1 MPEFLD
7 KVKQG
12 IARSVTTASVKSKE
26 LLDVAKLRNQIS
38 ALEKVKRE
46 SIEELGRI
54 AYAMHINGNID
65 VNAINNKGYSICR
78 IDEQI
83 QTLEDDIVRVQ
94 TESRQLLNENDGP
107 GNCACGAP
115 VPNRA
120 YPPLCLGSERNTG
133 LLVSRTVGSSLMAVA
148 SSCANAHST
157 ISGPTG
163 VPDRTV

>member
-115 VPNRA
+115 VTADMKFCSVCGQKVETNEGKPGNA
-120 YPPLCLGSERNTG
+120 NPDSFCSHCGQPLE
-133 LLVSRTVGSSLMAVA
+133 
-148 SSCANAHST
+148 
-157 ISGPTG
+157 
-163 VPDRTV
+163 PDSKFCSACGEKIL